1 MYGSIKRELLT
12 WFQYL
17 LMGIIA
23 ECAVIRW
30 FSNYSLAERMLAW
43 VIIVT
48 ALSFARIIILY
59 LSDWLRRDQWQSIS
73 KRRWG

>member
-30 FSNYSLAERMLAW
+30 FSGQSQAERLLIWIA
-43 VIIVT
+43 IVT
-48 ALSFARIIILY
+48 ALCFVRIIILY
-59 LSDWLRRDQWQSIS
+59 LADWLRRDQWQSIS